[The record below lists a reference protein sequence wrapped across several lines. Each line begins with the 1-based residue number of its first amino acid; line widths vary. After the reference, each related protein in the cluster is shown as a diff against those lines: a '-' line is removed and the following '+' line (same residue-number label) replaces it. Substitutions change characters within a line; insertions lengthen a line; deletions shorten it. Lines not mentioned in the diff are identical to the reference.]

1 MAYLGESIPKLGFG
15 YMRLPRKEQGGY
27 DMKMICDMVDYFM
40 DNGFT
45 YFDTAYVYDGGE
57 SEKAIYESLVSRY
70 PRERFQLATKLKLPM
85 AGIETADDVGMELE
99 KSLERTGAGYFDF
112 YLLHAL
118 SGAGIE
124 EYERLG
130 AWDFVK
136 RMKEEGKIRHYGFS
150 FHDTA
155 DKLEALLQKHPD
167 AEFVQLQINYADW
180 EDPDVQA
187 RKNYEVCR
195 KYGKPVVI
203 MEPVKGG
210 NLVTFKDEIKDML
223 RAYNPDASAA
233 SWALR
238 FCASLEGLVTILSGM
253 SSFEQLK
260 DNVDMMKNFRPLCE
274 EEYALLQKVREK
286 LAETDTIPCT
296 GCRYCTEVCPMNID
310 IPRIF
315 EVANGYKMYDNII
328 GSKRTYGFIPSGRTA
343 ASCIECGA
351 CEETCPQHLPIR
363 ELLKEANANFG
374 G

>member
-15 YMRLPRKEQGGY
+15 FMRLPRTGEGQGY
-27 DMKMICDMVDYFM
+27 DMPMIKDMVDYYLA
-40 DNGFT
+40 NGFT
-45 YFDTAYVYDGGE
+45 YFDTAFVYDGGE
-57 SEKAIYESLVSRY
+57 SEKAIGEALVSRY
-70 PRERFQLATKLKLPM
+70 PRESFQLATKLKLPM
-85 AGIETADDVGMELE
+85 AGIDSMDQVGMELE

-118 SGAGIE
+118 SGSGIDV
-124 EYERLG
+124 YDDLG

-155 DKLEALLQKHPD
+155 DKLEEILIKHPD

-180 EDPDVQA
+180 EDEDVQA

-210 NLVTFKDEIKDML
+210 SLVTFKEEIKDVL
-223 RAYNPDASAA
+223 RQYNPNASIA

-238 FCASLEGLVTILSGM
+238 FCASLDGLVTVLSGM
-253 SSFEQLK
+253 SHIDQLK
-260 DNVDMMKNFRPLCE
+260 ENVDMMKSFKPLCD
-274 EEYALLQKVREK
+274 EEYKLLEKVTEMIK
-286 LAETDTIPCT
+286 ATDTIPCT
-296 GCRYCTEVCPMNID
+296 ACRYCTEVCPMNIE

-315 EVANGYKMYDNII
+315 EVANGYKLYDNIV
-328 GSKRTYGFIPSGRTA
+328 GSKRTYGFIAPDRRA

-351 CEETCPQHLPIR
+351 CEDQCPQHLPIR
-363 ELLKEANANFG
+363 ELLKEANKNFG
-374 G
+374 

>member
-1 MAYLGESIPKLGFG
+1 
-15 YMRLPRKEQGGY
+15 
-27 DMKMICDMVDYFM
+27 
-40 DNGFT
+40 
-45 YFDTAYVYDGGE
+45 
-57 SEKAIYESLVSRY
+57 
-70 PRERFQLATKLKLPM
+70 
-85 AGIETADDVGMELE
+85 
-99 KSLERTGAGYFDF
+99 
-112 YLLHAL
+112 
-118 SGAGIE
+118 
-124 EYERLG
+124 
-130 AWDFVK
+130 
-136 RMKEEGKIRHYGFS
+136 
-150 FHDTA
+150 
-155 DKLEALLQKHPD
+155 
-167 AEFVQLQINYADW
+167 
-180 EDPDVQA
+180 
-187 RKNYEVCR
+187 
-195 KYGKPVVI
+195 